1 MPFKI
6 CSLHK
11 IIISSNSFYISFF
24 FSSPLPFSQQ
34 SGARGQEPITHRILL
49 VICCCCCHRVQR
61 SFVWI
66 NELLTLKNVYTCRLA
81 RLISPMGSL
90 WIYCKG
96 FLCFLPD
103 PDRLCC
109 SPFWKSI
116 TASYILVGAQQVVR
130 RVTEDR
136 RPKGDRSAKWRVKKR
151 IREDTCTTWLSS
163 LWTASLGDGSEWDR
177 KRKSSRPLLIRESKH
192 QLRREF

>member
-1 MPFKI
+1 
-6 CSLHK
+6 
-11 IIISSNSFYISFF
+11 
-24 FSSPLPFSQQ
+24 
-34 SGARGQEPITHRILL
+34 
-49 VICCCCCHRVQR
+49 
-61 SFVWI
+61 
-66 NELLTLKNVYTCRLA
+66 
-81 RLISPMGSL
+81 MGSL

-136 RPKGDRSAKWRVKKR
+136 RPKGDRSAKWGVKKR

-163 LWTASLGDGSEWDR
+163 LWTASLGDGIEWDR
-177 KRKSSRPLLIRESKH
+177 KRKSNRPLLIRESNISCGWSFKD
-192 QLRREF
+192 LRDLCEGNRVLSEVKIFQATFVVYMPTVFDVFKQASLV